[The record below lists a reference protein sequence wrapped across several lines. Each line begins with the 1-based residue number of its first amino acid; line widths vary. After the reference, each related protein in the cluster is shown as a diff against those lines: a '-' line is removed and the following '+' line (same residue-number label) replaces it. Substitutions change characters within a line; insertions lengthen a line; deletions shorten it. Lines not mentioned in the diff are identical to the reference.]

1 MLIFHITPCTPIGQ
15 YNHTNYCIEIKT
27 QTSFFNPNSSITSLL
42 SNITLCRSQNLYLR
56 TSLGLFQVSSV
67 DFDARLLT
75 ISHPCSSSDQSPILI
90 TKKKL
95 AAKVSVR
102 ACIVC
107 WIVKNVM
114 WSTVLVA
121 QRKTIWICLQPCS
134 SMRRRCLTRRVSWIE
149 WLRVWIFSHYYHQW
163 IIIGM
168 IMLTAQTSIYGRIN

>member
-42 SNITLCRSQNLYLR
+42 SSITLCRSQNLYLR

-114 WSTVLVA
+114 LSTVLVA
-121 QRKTIWICLQPCS
+121 QKNNLDFS
-134 SMRRRCLTRRVSWIE
+134 STVFFDEEALFNITGLLDRMAESLGLFPLLPSVDDHDAYCTDFNLWTD
-149 WLRVWIFSHYYHQW
+149 
-163 IIIGM
+163 
-168 IMLTAQTSIYGRIN
+168 